1 MKIFHKTFCY
11 TLALLVLIA
20 VLANGLV
27 YALMP
32 AVYTN
37 QMQQNLAAQADRL
50 QQHLN
55 VAESEDI
62 IRLMGRSAA
71 VGQTN
76 VVVKIGE
83 EKYAMTVWSNG
94 SQSDGVFTTTATVV
108 TDMIT
113 EETVSSSIT
122 LEDDGDGVLSV
133 HFVDP
138 GDSPSYDSDRFSSPG
153 KTISAQRYF
162 TIDGESGSLTVSM
175 ALSPVEEAVK
185 VIVSLLP
192 VSILLC
198 VVIAIVFSFLFARVI
213 TRPIKAISN
222 ETRHMTLL
230 ERNARCKVQSKD
242 EFGALAANVNGLY
255 ENLLSTIDSLETELK
270 KVAGAEK
277 AKTDFLRAASHELK
291 TPATAV
297 SVIMDNMILGV
308 GKYKDHEQWLPK
320 CKELVDNLTDKLRDI
335 LDASRLDGISE
346 PFVTK
351 SVETLC
357 SDVLEPY
364 LIIARARGLSIYIDW
379 SAAFPVT
386 VPPELLG
393 KALSN
398 IFSNAVIYTAPEGSF
413 SVYCKG
419 RSLIVENECAPIPKE
434 HLSRLS
440 EPFYRPDI
448 SRSRETGGNGLG
460 LYIVETILRRLEL
473 EYRFE
478 PMTSPEGMRFTISF

>member
-1 MKIFHKTFCY
+1 MKIFHKTFFY
-11 TLALLVLIA
+11 TFTLLVLIS

-32 AVYTN
+32 AVYTS

-50 QQHLN
+50 QQQLN

-62 IRLMGRSAA
+62 IGLMGRSAA

-108 TDMIT
+108 TDMST

-133 HFVDP
+133 HFVDS
-138 GDSPSYDSDRFSSPG
+138 GDSPTYDSDRFFSPA
-153 KTISAQRYF
+153 KTISTQRYF
-162 TIDGESGSLTVSM
+162 TMDGESGSLTVSM

-198 VVIAIVFSFLFARVI
+198 VVIAIVFSLLFARVI

-230 ERNARCKVQSKD
+230 ERDARCKIQSRD
-242 EFGALAANVNGLY
+242 EFGELAANVNGLY
-255 ENLLSTIDSLETELK
+255 ENLLSTIDSLEAELK

-291 TPATAV
+291 TPATAI

-320 CKELVDNLTDKLRDI
+320 CKELVDNLSDKLRDI
-335 LDASRLDGISE
+335 LDASRLDAVSE
-346 PFVTK
+346 PYVTK
-351 SVETLC
+351 NIEALC

-364 LIIARARGLSIYIDW
+364 LIIARARGLTLYIDW
-379 SAAFPVT
+379 SGAFPVSA
-386 VPPELLG
+386 PPQLLG

-398 IFSNAVIYTAPEGSF
+398 IFSNAVLYTAPGSRF

-419 RSLIVENECAPIPKE
+419 RSLIVENECTPIPNE

-440 EPFYRPDI
+440 EPFYRLDV

-473 EYRFE
+473 DYRFE
-478 PMTSPEGMRFTISF
+478 PMTPPEGMRFTINF